1 MKRQNV
7 AAMARANGIAPQTA
21 HNRILKGWT
30 TEAATST
37 PARKYNRP
45 KPKPK
50 FAHGGK
56 AEAVWAYL
64 IANPLARPAEVSKA
78 TGVSYGYVHQLMS
91 KVGTPREVFEAEA
104 AAKAGELKALKAS
117 SRRWRRRRSLEIGR
131 GHPRCLPRRRSTR
144 RCRWRRRWRRVGGG
158 GGVWWIGGWSKV
170 AAVHGGSGGTCYF

>member
-7 AAMARANGIAPQTA
+7 AAMARANGVKPQTA
-21 HNRILKGWT
+21 HNRILKGWS

-56 AEAVWAYL
+56 ADAVWAHL
-64 IANPLARPAEVSKA
+64 VANPLARPADVSKA
-78 TGVSYGYVHQLMS
+78 TGVSYGYVYKLMS

-104 AAKAGELKALKAS
+104 AAKADVTEDVSLEQFVADDTSPFPPRKVLVGAAIVAVVAAWVAS
-117 SRRWRRRRSLEIGR
+117 SFWL
-131 GHPRCLPRRRSTR
+131 
-144 RCRWRRRWRRVGGG
+144 
-158 GGVWWIGGWSKV
+158 
-170 AAVHGGSGGTCYF
+170 

>member
-78 TGVSYGYVHQLMS
+78 TGVSYGYVYKLMS

-104 AAKAGELKALKAS
+104 KQESLVDDSSCWKCTAGRWLVGALIVTVDVVWA
-117 SRRWRRRRSLEIGR
+117 LR
-131 GHPRCLPRRRSTR
+131 GF
-144 RCRWRRRWRRVGGG
+144 V
-158 GGVWWIGGWSKV
+158 
-170 AAVHGGSGGTCYF
+170 

>member
-7 AAMARANGIAPQTA
+7 AAMARANGVKPQTA

-64 IANPLARPAEVSKA
+64 IANPLARPVDVSKA
-78 TGVSYGYVHQLMS
+78 TGVSYGYAYKLMS

-104 AAKAGELKALKAS
+104 KQENIVDDSLDSSPFPPRKILIGAAIVAVVVAWVAS
-117 SRRWRRRRSLEIGR
+117 STWL
-131 GHPRCLPRRRSTR
+131 
-144 RCRWRRRWRRVGGG
+144 
-158 GGVWWIGGWSKV
+158 
-170 AAVHGGSGGTCYF
+170 

>member
-21 HNRILKGWT
+21 HNRILKGWSV
-30 TEAATST
+30 EAATST

-56 AEAVWAYL
+56 ADAVWAYL
-64 IANPLARPAEVSKA
+64 IANPLARPAEVSKV
-78 TGVSYGYVHQLMS
+78 TGVSYGYVHQLMG

-104 AAKAGELKALKAS
+104 AAKASVTEDV
-117 SRRWRRRRSLEIGR
+117 SLVQFVADDTS
-131 GHPRCLPRRRSTR
+131 PFPPTKLL
-144 RCRWRRRWRRVGGG
+144 VG
-158 GGVWWIGGWSKV
+158 VIIV
-170 AAVHGGSGGTCYF
+170 AVLVAMVLFG

>member
-78 TGVSYGYVHQLMS
+78 TGVSYGYVHQLMG

-104 AAKAGELKALKAS
+104 KQESLVDNSSCWKCTAGRWLVGALIVTVVVVWA
-117 SRRWRRRRSLEIGR
+117 LR
-131 GHPRCLPRRRSTR
+131 GF
-144 RCRWRRRWRRVGGG
+144 V
-158 GGVWWIGGWSKV
+158 
-170 AAVHGGSGGTCYF
+170 

>member
-1 MKRQNV
+1 
-7 AAMARANGIAPQTA
+7 MARANGIAPQTA

-104 AAKAGELKALKAS
+104 KQENIVNDSLDSSPFPPRKVLVGAAIVAVVVAWVAS
-117 SRRWRRRRSLEIGR
+117 SMWL
-131 GHPRCLPRRRSTR
+131 
-144 RCRWRRRWRRVGGG
+144 
-158 GGVWWIGGWSKV
+158 
-170 AAVHGGSGGTCYF
+170 

>member
-7 AAMARANGIAPQTA
+7 AAMARANGVKPQTA
-21 HNRILKGWT
+21 HRRIMKGWT

-64 IANPLARPAEVSKA
+64 IANPLARPADVSKA
-78 TGVSYGYVHQLMS
+78 TGVSYGYVHQLMG

-104 AAKAGELKALKAS
+104 EAAAKTSPFPPRKVLVGAAIVAVVAAWVAS
-117 SRRWRRRRSLEIGR
+117 SYWL
-131 GHPRCLPRRRSTR
+131 
-144 RCRWRRRWRRVGGG
+144 
-158 GGVWWIGGWSKV
+158 
-170 AAVHGGSGGTCYF
+170 

>member
-7 AAMARANGIAPQTA
+7 AAMAKANGVNPTTA
-21 HNRILKGWT
+21 HKRIMKGWS

-64 IANPLARPAEVSKA
+64 IANPLARPADVSKA
-78 TGVSYGYVHQLMS
+78 TGVSYGYVHQLMG
-91 KVGTPREVFEAEA
+91 KVGTPREVFEREAQAAMPVAPTTPRRTRNTVIA
-104 AAKAGELKALKAS
+104 AAILIVITA
-117 SRRWRRRRSLEIGR
+117 WM
-131 GHPRCLPRRRSTR
+131 
-144 RCRWRRRWRRVGGG
+144 
-158 GGVWWIGGWSKV
+158 V
-170 AAVHGGSGGTCYF
+170 AALGV